1 MDCLQLLEK
10 NYWTKEGLPN
20 SYCDSCFLF
29 HSIFLS
35 DLSISL
41 SRPLFIF
48 INIFLSFSN
57 TIYIFV
63 YPSFS
68 LSLSLSHS
76 PSLFLF
82 LSLSLTIFPY
92 AHISPRSLIR
102 LLMQQQRWVGPRPK
116 YLRWLPP
123 RLMLMLS
130 LRNIDFHLTLKV
142 MQRYYPKDILMEAIS
157 LQSDALVI
165 I

>member
-68 LSLSLSHS
+68 LSLSLSLTS
-76 PSLFLF
+76 S
-82 LSLSLTIFPY
+82 LSLSLSLIDCLPLCSHFFKIPDQTPY
-92 AHISPRSLIR
+92 AVVEMGGASSQVSQMAPTQADADAIPQEYRFSFDIE
-102 LLMQQQRWVGPRPK
+102 GNAEI
-116 YLRWLPP
+116 
-123 RLMLMLS
+123 LS
-130 LRNIDFHLTLKV
+130 
-142 MQRYYPKDILMEAIS
+142 
-157 LQSDALVI
+157 
-165 I
+165 